1 MKMAGRDGGPEE
13 VAIIQFLFTVIAG
26 LVKNILG

>member
-1 MKMAGRDGGPEE
+1 MAGRDGGPEE
-13 VAIIQFLFTVIAG
+13 VAITVIQFLFTVIAG